1 MNVKQALEPC
11 GTDDGELGNRNAFL
25 PMSTTEIINTHTE
38 MFNDLLKLAVDSGV
52 SDVIIKANKPGYVR
66 IAGRLKPVDMDP
78 ISCPEAE
85 AWVCE
90 HVPRIFKPKWDS
102 EGQVDFAYAAEGVGR
117 FRVNAFHQR
126 GLVSIVFRHI
136 KSTVP
141 NFEQLNLGETAG
153 ALQKLSQAKDGI
165 LLVCG
170 ATGSGKSS
178 TMAAMLNWINQNYDK
193 HIVTIEDP
201 IEYTFQDDKSLFQQR
216 EIGLDVPNF
225 ELAIKSVLRQ
235 NPDIILIG
243 EMRDRETFETA
254 ISAAET
260 GHLVFSTMHA
270 ATVAQSLTRLFE
282 FFPAEEVVQARRAI
296 AGTLRGFIC
305 QKLIPLIE
313 GTGRVP
319 ANEILH
325 ADATV
330 RNLILEGQNEKIQ
343 SLLESNSDSATFSFN
358 KDIYRLVKAGI
369 ISKQDGLKYSPNPQ
383 QLEMN
388 LRGIFIKS

>member
-1 MNVKQALEPC
+1 MPTATP
-11 GTDDGELGNRNAFL
+11 
-25 PMSTTEIINTHTE
+25 HTE
-38 MFNDLLKLAVDSGV
+38 MINDLLRLAVESGV
-52 SDVIIKANKPGYVR
+52 SDVIIKSNKPGYVR
-66 IAGRLKPVDMDP
+66 LAGKLKPVDMDP

-85 AWVCE
+85 AFVVE
-90 HVPRIFKPKWDS
+90 HVPKVFKARWDD

-126 GLVSIVFRHI
+126 GLVSIVLRHI

-141 NFEQLNLGETAG
+141 TFEQLGLGTTEAS
-153 ALQKLSQAKDGI
+153 LMKLSQAKDGI
-165 LLVCG
+165 LLICG

-178 TMAAMLNWINQNYDK
+178 TMAAMLNWINQNLDK

-201 IEYTFQDDKSLFQQR
+201 IEYTFHDDKSLFQQR
-216 EIGLDVPNF
+216 EIGLDVPSF
-225 ELAIKSVLRQ
+225 ELAIKAVLRQ

-260 GHLVFSTMHA
+260 GHLVISTMHA

-282 FFPAEEVVQARRAI
+282 FFPAEEQLQARRAI
-296 AGTLRGFIC
+296 SGSLRGFIC
-305 QKLIPLIE
+305 QKLIPTME
-313 GTGRVP
+313 GNGRVP
-319 ANEILH
+319 ANEILT

-343 SLLESNSDSATFSFN
+343 GILEGSGDSTSFSFN
-358 KDIYRLVKAGI
+358 KDLYRLIKAGR
-369 ISKQDGLKYSPNPQ
+369 ISKADGLKYSPNPQ

-388 LRGIFIKS
+388 LKGIFIKS

>member
-1 MNVKQALEPC
+1 
-11 GTDDGELGNRNAFL
+11 
-25 PMSTTEIINTHTE
+25 MSEVTPQTEI
-38 MFNDLLKLAVDSGV
+38 FNDLLKLAVESGA
-52 SDVIIKANKPGYVR
+52 SDIVIKSNKPGYVR
-66 IAGRLKPVDMDP
+66 ISNRLKPVDMDP
-78 ISCPEAE
+78 ISSPEAQ
-85 AWVCE
+85 AFVDE
-90 HVPRIFKPKWDS
+90 HVPEIFRKRWD
-102 EGQVDFAYAAEGVGR
+102 ELGQIDFAYASDGVGR

-136 KSTVP
+136 KSRVP
-141 NFEQLNLGETAG
+141 TFEDLGLNSEPL
-153 ALQKLSQAKDGI
+153 LKLANAKDGI

-178 TMAAMLNWINQNYDK
+178 TMAAMLNWINQNMDK

-201 IEYTFQDDKSLFQQR
+201 IEYTFQDDKSVFQQR
-216 EIGLDVPNF
+216 EIGLDVPTF

-282 FFPAEEVVQARRAI
+282 FFPPEQMAQARRQI
-296 AGTLRGFIC
+296 AGSIRGFIC
-305 QKLIPLIE
+305 QKLIPSLE
-313 GTGRVP
+313 GGGRVP
-319 ANEILH
+319 SNEVLNT
-325 ADATV
+325 DATI
-330 RNLILEGQNEKIQ
+330 RNLILEGQFDKI
-343 SLLESNSDSATFSFN
+343 SALLESGVDGSSYSFN
-358 KDIYRLVKAGI
+358 KDIYRLIKAGR
-369 ISKQDGLKYSPNPQ
+369 ISKADGVRFSPNPQ

-388 LRGIFIKS
+388 LKGIFIKS

>member
-1 MNVKQALEPC
+1 MPTVTP
-11 GTDDGELGNRNAFL
+11 
-25 PMSTTEIINTHTE
+25 HTE
-38 MFNDLLKLAVDSGV
+38 TINDLLKLAVESGA
-52 SDVIIKANKPGYVR
+52 SDVIIKSNKPGYVR
-66 IAGRLKPVDMDP
+66 LSGKLKPVDMDP
-78 ISCPEAE
+78 ITCPEAQ
-85 AWVCE
+85 AFVDE
-90 HVPRIFKPKWDS
+90 HVPLFFRQKWDD
-102 EGQVDFAYAAEGVGR
+102 EGQVDFSYASEGIGR

-126 GLVSIVFRHI
+126 GLVSVVLRHV

-141 NFEQLNLGETAG
+141 NFEQLSFGPTTD
-153 ALQKLSQAKDGI
+153 ALIKLMQAKDGI

-178 TMAAMLNWINQNYDK
+178 TMAAMMNWVNQNMDR

-225 ELAIKSVLRQ
+225 SLAIKAVLRQ

-260 GHLVFSTMHA
+260 GHLVLSTMHA

-282 FFPAEEVVQARRAI
+282 FFPPDEQVQARRAI
-296 AGTLRGFIC
+296 AGSLRGFVC
-305 QKLIPLIE
+305 QKLLPTLE
-313 GTGRVP
+313 GNGRQP
-319 ANEILH
+319 ANEILT

-330 RNLILEGQNEKIQ
+330 KNLILEGHFEKIQ
-343 SLLESNSDSATFSFN
+343 GLLEGSGDSNSFSFN
-358 KDIYRLVKAGI
+358 KDLYRLIKAGLV
-369 ISKQDGLKYSPNPQ
+369 SKADGLRFSPNPQ
-383 QLEMN
+383 ALEMN
-388 LRGIFIKS
+388 LKGIFIKS